1 MRVFQVFL
9 VAILLGVTLRA
20 ASAAETEAQAVELL
34 GQVYRPQVVHSEG
47 RTGWSL
53 SDPEVLRL
61 VAQTTTRMSWSSDG
75 ETLYFSGSVR
85 ESQWRPGSP
94 QVRVDGNEQPAP
106 GRLLGRGKGACME
119 PEALLFALALK
130 PQSRGARVVAMP
142 EVPAP
147 RLEVVAG
154 QRALRIPLASALRVQ
169 PTRLRADTLRLRFP
183 GCAWAGSQ
191 QTLVRDDVQVA
202 ISEREGAVLMDLRFP
217 PNWQG
222 EIRSGRGLT
231 EVLVGWRASFPPIRA
246 ILEVTS
252 LGFSAETAASGV
264 RVQAEGPFE
273 YHWSF
278 DRSTH
283 RLTVDMPGL
292 REPASLPV
300 SRTPQ
305 GGWESFRF
313 RPVGTSEQPVLRFE
327 GDLAAGHGWQFVEG
341 ESTPGLLFLRSTPTA
356 QVGSLAQTG
365 SSATAGYAS
374 SRGVIVL
381 DPGHGGGDPGCVN
394 RSLGLLEKDVTL
406 DVALRLRDMLV
417 EEGWTVLLTRE
428 EDRDVSWRGSPDRV
442 ELQARCDV
450 ANQSGADYFISL
462 HCNASVASARAGS
475 SIHWFKQAD
484 LELARSLE
492 FALGES
498 LGLGQGGLRHD
509 GFYVLRHTDMPAV
522 LVEMAFLSN
531 PREGAL
537 LGNAGFRQRIAQSLA
552 GALQEHVSGRY
563 AQGAEVPGTVPR

>member
-9 VAILLGVTLRA
+9 VIILLGVTLRA
-20 ASAAETEAQAVELL
+20 ASAAETEAQVVELL
-34 GQVYRPQVVHSEG
+34 GQVYRPQVVNSEG

-53 SDPEVLRL
+53 ADPEVLRL
-61 VAQTTTRMSWSSDG
+61 VGQTTTRMSWSSDG

-85 ESQWRPGSP
+85 ESQWKPGSS
-94 QVRVDGNEQPAP
+94 QVRVDGSEQPAP
-106 GRLLGRGKGACME
+106 GRLLGRGKEAWME
-119 PEALLFALALK
+119 PEALFFALALK
-130 PQSRGARVVAMP
+130 PQNRGDRVVAMP
-142 EVPAP
+142 EVPVP

-154 QRALRIPLASALRVQ
+154 RRALRVPLASALRVQ

-191 QTLVRDDVQVA
+191 QTVVRDDVQVA

-231 EVLVGWRASFPPIRA
+231 EVLVGWRSSFPPPSTIR
-246 ILEVTS
+246 EVTG
-252 LGFSAETAASGV
+252 LGFSPETAASGI

-273 YHWSF
+273 YHWNF
-278 DRSTH
+278 DRSTR

-300 SRTPQ
+300 SRAPQ
-305 GGWESFRF
+305 GGWDSFRF
-313 RPVGTSEQPVLRFE
+313 RPVGTPEQPILRFE
-327 GDLAAGHGWQFVEG
+327 GDLAAGYGWQFVEG
-341 ESTPGLLFLRSTPTA
+341 ESTPGLLFFRSTSTG

-365 SSATAGYAS
+365 SAATAGYVS
-374 SRGVIVL
+374 SRGLIVL

-394 RSLGLLEKDVTL
+394 RSLGLLEKDITL
-406 DVALRLRDMLV
+406 DVALRLRDLLL

-428 EDRDVSWRGSPDRV
+428 DDRDVSWRGSPDRV

-462 HCNASVASARAGS
+462 HCNASVASTRAGS

-498 LGLGQGGLRHD
+498 LGLGQGGLRRD

-531 PREGAL
+531 PREGSL

-552 GALQEHVSGRY
+552 GALQEYVSGCY
-563 AQGAEVPGTVPR
+563 ARGAELPGNAPR

>member
-9 VAILLGVTLRA
+9 VTILLGVTLHA
-20 ASAAETEAQAVELL
+20 ASAAETEAQVVELL
-34 GQVYRPQVVHSEG
+34 GQVYRPQVLHSEG

-53 SDPEVLRL
+53 ADPEVLRL
-61 VAQTTTRMSWSSDG
+61 VGQTTTRMSWSSDG

-85 ESQWRPGSP
+85 ESQWKPGSP
-94 QVRVDGNEQPAP
+94 QVRVDGSERPAP
-106 GRLLGRGKGACME
+106 GRLLGKGKGAWME
-119 PEALLFALALK
+119 PEALFFALALK
-130 PQSRGARVVAMP
+130 PQNRGDRVVAMP

-154 QRALRIPLASALRVQ
+154 RRALRIPLASALRVQ
-169 PTRLRADTLRLRFP
+169 PTRLRLDTLRLRFP
-183 GCAWAGSQ
+183 GCVWSGSP
-191 QTLVRDDVQVA
+191 QTMLIDDVQVA

-231 EVLVGWRASFPPIRA
+231 EVLVGWRASFPPPCTIR
-246 ILEVTS
+246 EVTG
-252 LGFSAETAASGV
+252 LGFSAEASGI

-273 YHWSF
+273 YHWHF
-278 DRSTH
+278 DRSTR

-300 SRTPQ
+300 SRAPQ
-305 GGWESFRF
+305 GGWESFQF
-313 RPVGTSEQPVLRFE
+313 RPVGTSEQPILRFE
-327 GDLAAGHGWQFVEG
+327 GDLAAGHGWQFVEE
-341 ESTPGLLFLRSTPTA
+341 ESTPGLLFCRSTSTG

-365 SSATAGYAS
+365 SAATAGYVS
-374 SRGVIVL
+374 SRGLIVL

-394 RSLGLLEKDVTL
+394 RSLGLLEKDITL
-406 DVALRLRDMLV
+406 DVALRLRDLLL

-428 EDRDVSWRGSPDRV
+428 DDRDVSWRGSPDRV

-462 HCNASVASARAGS
+462 HCNASVASTRAGS

-531 PREGAL
+531 PREGSL

-552 GALQEHVSGRY
+552 GALQEYVSGCY
-563 AQGAEVPGTVPR
+563 ARGADLPGNAPR